1 MSQQTRDTARHAF
14 DNLTV
19 APELEGTIR
28 RSLARAASFRRRQAI
43 LRKSLLSVAAAF
55 LIFAVSVNALPAL
68 GNTMEGLPVVG
79 RLVSA
84 LRLDRMGIG
93 GQVTDGLH
101 VGPLTFARNSITIN
115 FTEGDSLVDKAPWYK
130 ITEHSHPYS
139 LIIEVHGVRG
149 LHPSAVNPLFTGNA
163 YIKEMYRS
171 VILDDSA
178 LRYVIVFNRPVEVV
192 VRELT
197 TPAAV
202 QIVLSAAQSAS
213 ADAVYVVRTY
223 SQASRGSAGELEEN
237 INAALEWQGDGV
249 RILRDTKG
257 GYLAEAGFFTT
268 ELAAQEF
275 VAKLRAEGLTDL
287 PLTIE
292 RRGPNDIPRQLA
304 P

>member
-1 MSQQTRDTARHAF
+1 MSPNTRDTARHAF
-14 DNLTV
+14 DNITV
-19 APELEGTIR
+19 APELERTIR

-43 LRKSLLSVAAAF
+43 LRKSLLSLAAAF

-93 GQVTDGLH
+93 GQITDGLH
-101 VGPLTFARNSITIN
+101 VGPITFARDSITIN
-115 FTEGDSLVDKAPWYK
+115 FTDGNSLAAKAPWYK

-139 LIIEVHGVRG
+139 LIIEAHGVRG